1 MSHSKIIISDLHTP
15 TDNTDRL
22 FKKITAY
29 GKYERICKDAW
40 IISTTQ
46 SCSEIR
52 DNLSAVLGRN
62 DRIFVGDLTGVAAW
76 QNMICYNER
85 IVQMI

>member
-1 MSHSKIIISDLHTP
+1 MSHSKIVISDLHTP
-15 TDNTDRL
+15 DDNAEKLYKR
-22 FKKITAY
+22 ITAY

-52 DNLSAVLGRN
+52 DNLSTALNRN
-62 DRIFVGDLTGVAAW
+62 DRIFVADLTGVAAW
-76 QNMICYNER
+76 QNMICYSER